1 MGTLGY
7 EEGVRRMVTALLHKI
22 MDEQDTISCRQLC
35 EKELPDF
42 VKNSFRAI
50 ARKRIKEREPVIFNT
65 NFSADFDGEI
75 VKNAREQLMTEL
87 QSSVQF
93 SKLDAESCIRNALK
107 IRFELLLRPQQA
119 IETIFFRKTNELDK
133 NLLRL
138 SIERF
143 GENIPFLEHL
153 CEELD
158 KYEKDKIENTQF
170 KLFAQRV
177 LHKLYS
183 NGYRQTI
190 LIDSNLL
197 IDFFDIDG
205 AMDANGLESGL
216 VEEFFSTRGFIDAFQ
231 TIRKKTLDGKK
242 YWSKDDLMQFLPLV
256 IKGGKNGSI
265 ADARQD
271 IITNN
276 HPRIIYTDDSYD
288 KIQREKI
295 ERQPPGPYPSI
306 LDFIDPEDWK
316 LFLKKIFK
324 KDSLDFSR
332 FIHKIDKTDKWR
344 SAKEIIDW
352 ELEQRSVDPY
362 SKEAVRLGDIVFA
375 KFFSKGKYA

>member
-1 MGTLGY
+1 
-7 EEGVRRMVTALLHKI
+7 MVTALLHKA
-22 MDEQDTISCRQLC
+22 MEDQETITCRLLC

-65 NFSADFDGEI
+65 NVNSDFDDEI
-75 VKNAREQLMTEL
+75 VKNAREQLMAEL

-93 SKLDAESCIRNALK
+93 SKLDAELCIRNALK

-119 IETIFFRKTNELDK
+119 IETIFFRKTDELDK
-133 NLLRL
+133 NLLKL

-153 CEELD
+153 CEEID
-158 KYEKDKIENTQF
+158 KYEQDKIENSQF

-177 LHKLYS
+177 LQKLYS
-183 NGYRQTI
+183 NGYRKTI

-205 AMDANGLESGL
+205 ALDANGLESKL

-231 TIRKKTLDGKK
+231 TIRQKTIDGKK

-256 IKGGKNGSI
+256 IKGGKNGSTVVVQEELI
-265 ADARQD
+265 N
-271 IITNN
+271 NN
-276 HPRIIYTDDSYD
+276 HPRIIYTDDSFE

-306 LDFIDPEDWK
+306 LDFISPEDWR

-332 FIHKIDKTDKWR
+332 LIHKIDKTDKWR

-352 ELEQRSVDPY
+352 ELEQRNVDPY
-362 SKEAVRLGDIVFA
+362 SKEAVKLGDIVFA